1 MMKKISLVAI
11 SLLVAATG
19 FASAQSFDI
28 NTMPLGNIPS
38 ASVDKASTGSI
49 DAPSLQKRVIKRT
62 GPDLVQ
68 YFTVDAN
75 GKETIVSEKPK

>member
-1 MMKKISLVAI
+1 MKNISLVAI

-19 FASAQSFDI
+19 VASAQSFDI
-28 NTMPLGNIPS
+28 SAMPLGNIPS
-38 ASVDKASTGSI
+38 AVVDKASTGSI
-49 DAPSLQKRVIKRT
+49 DAPRLQKRVIKRA

-75 GKETIVSEKPK
+75 GVETIVSEKSN

>member
-19 FASAQSFDI
+19 IASAQSFDI
-28 NTMPLGNIPS
+28 NTLPLSSIPS
-38 ASVDKASTGSI
+38 TSVDKSATGSI
-49 DAPSLQKRVIKRT
+49 DAPRLQKRVIKRA

-75 GKETIVSEKPK
+75 GVETIVSEKSN